1 MRQNSLYDV
10 AETKPATRHSESGV
24 VYYHIRDLIGPK
36 LLAEGFTCPCPAC
49 QADVRADRSIA
60 VGTTPQVDF
69 KMAAAIDRGGLAT
82 AEYELYAGGD
92 LFSVRIFLL

>member
-69 KMAAAIDRGGLAT
+69 KMAAANDRD
-82 AEYELYAGGD
+82 LY
-92 LFSVRIFLL
+92 